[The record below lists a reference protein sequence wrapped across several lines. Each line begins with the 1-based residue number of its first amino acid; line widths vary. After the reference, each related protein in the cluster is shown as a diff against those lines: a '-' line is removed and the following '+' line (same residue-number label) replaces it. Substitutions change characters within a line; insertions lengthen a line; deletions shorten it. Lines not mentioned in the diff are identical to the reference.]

1 MTNKLLLKFDLK
13 WAKKYKTELQAINKD
28 KNATKEAKIT
38 AKINYDVAIRMYR
51 EKIKEN
57 LKKMQVGYY
66 CKPLT
71 IERVFGDDS
80 DGFNAYIILP
90 PGVKSKQ
97 DAIEFYED
105 CLNEDCVPS
114 QYDCTGQRFTMLA
127 GVQKRSDGRFGVYI
141 FYRYDV

>member
-1 MTNKLLLKFDLK
+1 MVNKLLLKFDLHY
-13 WAKKYKTELQAINKD
+13 ALKYKKELQNIRKD
-28 KNATKEAKIT
+28 KNATKEDIIT
-38 AKINYDVAIRMYR
+38 AKVNYDVAIRMYR
-51 EKIKEN
+51 EKIKE
-57 LKKMQVGYY
+57 KPKMQVGYY

-71 IERVFGDDS
+71 IERIFGDDS

-90 PGVKSKQ
+90 LGVKSKQ
-97 DAIEFYED
+97 EAIDFYED

-114 QYDCTGQRFTMLA
+114 QYDCTGQRFSTLA